1 MSIALHPRLPL
12 TDIPDPL
19 SLQYPFDMHQL
30 VVKVMSQTKC
40 GKRDPTAN
48 VFPRTCLLWRDIDR
62 SDQLQEYA
70 EPPIVIP
77 FKKDVHLH
85 EWSNAL
91 GLLKAGTKVHQER
104 LPRWYAAWPWRDML
118 DDPDLL
124 DDYSSGSG
132 GYYSEA
138 HVVITLQ
145 RNAGAYMQGQPSEA
159 RVCAFECL
167 SV

>member
-77 FKKDVHLH
+77 FKKDVHLQRLGIT
-85 EWSNAL
+85 EGRNEGAL
-91 GLLKAGTKVHQER
+91 RGAPGTPSSLVRRLAVER
-104 LPRWYAAWPWRDML
+104 
-118 DDPDLL
+118 
-124 DDYSSGSG
+124 
-132 GYYSEA
+132 
-138 HVVITLQ
+138 H
-145 RNAGAYMQGQPSEA
+145 A
-159 RVCAFECL
+159 R
-167 SV
+167 